1 MTTCPAPA
9 GFFLARF
16 KPVSARWPFGG
27 SPPSGF
33 RPDSRQ
39 APSPPSVY
47 FGVRPCFRFPGLR
60 AWRPWKKTFH
70 FAAINVFLP
79 QRTRKNFPVGF
90 APMHHLFTEVRYRWL
105 RAPATNSLPSKINTL
120 ARCEAGFFL
129 PKRVANCCHR
139 KPWISGHF
147 QTLPKI
153 PCNTGATRVNSMFT
167 SCAPSE
173 MTTNCT
179 RSGNSMHRG
188 REPTIQLFSITKRN
202 TPASS
207 PDSRSGFPVTLQK
220 DSKSR
225 TDPGSVDSTSSV
237 SPA

>member
-105 RAPATNSLPSKINTL
+105 RAPATIKTLPSLPLEAAVLFCWVK
-120 ARCEAGFFL
+120 ARICASAPTKMMSGL
-129 PKRVANCCHR
+129 P
-139 KPWISGHF
+139 
-147 QTLPKI
+147 
-153 PCNTGATRVNSMFT
+153 
-167 SCAPSE
+167 
-173 MTTNCT
+173 
-179 RSGNSMHRG
+179 RSV
-188 REPTIQLFSITKRN
+188 PT
-202 TPASS
+202 
-207 PDSRSGFPVTLQK
+207 
-220 DSKSR
+220 
-225 TDPGSVDSTSSV
+225 
-237 SPA
+237 

>member
-1 MTTCPAPA
+1 MENVVGPEPPGHQDGQTLPAVFIDD
-9 GFFLARF
+9 G
-16 KPVSARWPFGG
+16 
-27 SPPSGF
+27 
-33 RPDSRQ
+33 
-39 APSPPSVY
+39 
-47 FGVRPCFRFPGLR
+47 R
-60 AWRPWKKTFH
+60 AFSMMGMGE
-70 FAAINVFLP
+70 
-79 QRTRKNFPVGF
+79 TR
-90 APMHHLFTEVRYRWL
+90 AS
-105 RAPATNSLPSKINTL
+105 PATNSLPSKINTL

-129 PKRVANCCHR
+129 PKRVANRCRR
-139 KPWISGHF
+139 KPWLSGHF

>member
-79 QRTRKNFPVGF
+79 QQTRKNFPVGF

-105 RAPATNSLPSKINTL
+105 RAPATIISIVTGVQNSSANNAGCQPPQPS
-120 ARCEAGFFL
+120 RPYRRFHWRRRFWFVG
-129 PKRVANCCHR
+129 
-139 KPWISGHF
+139 
-147 QTLPKI
+147 
-153 PCNTGATRVNSMFT
+153 
-167 SCAPSE
+167 
-173 MTTNCT
+173 
-179 RSGNSMHRG
+179 
-188 REPTIQLFSITKRN
+188 
-202 TPASS
+202 
-207 PDSRSGFPVTLQK
+207 
-220 DSKSR
+220 
-225 TDPGSVDSTSSV
+225 
-237 SPA
+237 

>member
-47 FGVRPCFRFPGLR
+47 FGVRPYFRFPGLR

-105 RAPATNSLPSKINTL
+105 RAPATNVTCTPVPLDRGCSF
-120 ARCEAGFFL
+120 ARAPLSEYRDEI
-129 PKRVANCCHR
+129 PHVANGHR
-139 KPWISGHF
+139 CVLPLCLISS
-147 QTLPKI
+147 LLI
-153 PCNTGATRVNSMFT
+153 PSCLLRVDGEVQWRRPR
-167 SCAPSE
+167 A
-173 MTTNCT
+173 
-179 RSGNSMHRG
+179 
-188 REPTIQLFSITKRN
+188 
-202 TPASS
+202 
-207 PDSRSGFPVTLQK
+207 D
-220 DSKSR
+220 
-225 TDPGSVDSTSSV
+225 
-237 SPA
+237 